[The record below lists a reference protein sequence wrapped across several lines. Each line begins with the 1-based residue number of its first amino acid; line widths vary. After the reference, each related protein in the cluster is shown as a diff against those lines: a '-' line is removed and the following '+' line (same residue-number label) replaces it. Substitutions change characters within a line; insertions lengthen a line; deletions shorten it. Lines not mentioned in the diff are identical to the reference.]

1 MKKLPDNI
9 RLAFQRS
16 SLGEIYPEIRC
27 IALGYSDEKILTV
40 VYYLDRE
47 VEEIDRER
55 QGELATE
62 MLADLPADA
71 VREVVEQC
79 IYTRL
84 PIRDLDSLDGF
95 VYARME
101 SNE

>member
-1 MKKLPDNI
+1 MNKLPDNV

-16 SLGEIYPEIRC
+16 SLGEIYSAIRC
-27 IALGYSDEKILTV
+27 IALGYTYEKVLTI

-55 QGELATE
+55 QAELATE

-71 VREVVEQC
+71 IKDIVEKC
-79 IYTRL
+79 IHTRL
-84 PIRDLDSLDGF
+84 PIRELDPLDGF

-101 SNE
+101 EEE